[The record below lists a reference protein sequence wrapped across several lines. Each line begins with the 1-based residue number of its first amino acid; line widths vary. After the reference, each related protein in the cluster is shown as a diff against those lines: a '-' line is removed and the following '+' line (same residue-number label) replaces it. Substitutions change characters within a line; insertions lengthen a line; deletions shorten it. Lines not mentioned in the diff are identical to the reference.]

1 MEQRWHTELR
11 RVTLALLFASGVG
24 WLFDIT
30 AWAIATTFV
39 LYTSWQLWQTRR
51 LQLWL
56 DSSDIQDPPDSH
68 GIWGQIF
75 DDIYHLQK
83 RNLRSKDRLRA
94 VLKRIQ
100 DSTEALRD
108 GVLMVDSQGA
118 LEWWN
123 PAAERYLGLKESHD
137 INQPV
142 TNLVRDPEF
151 KRYFDKVNY
160 REPLEITSPANT
172 NLTLQIHITLF
183 GNKDRLI
190 LVRNVTRVKHLEQMR
205 QDFVANV
212 SHELRTPLTVIR
224 GYLETYLDNVENL
237 PPTWKRG
244 MQQMNNQ
251 ANRMD
256 NLVQDL
262 LLLSRLEN
270 SQEQHQTQLDIPQ
283 LLKAVVSDA
292 KALSNGSHD
301 INLQLETQKNIL
313 GQASEIQSVFS
324 NLVFNAVKYT
334 PAGSDIN
341 ISWYEDDKGL
351 HLEVTDDG
359 PGIEPQHIS
368 RLTERFYRVD
378 ASRSNETG
386 GTGLGLAIV
395 KHALAKHDATLSI
408 RSQLGEGSTFSCH
421 FPAQSIIPLKQLTTE
436 GTENTK

>member
-11 RVTLALLFASGVG
+11 RVTLVLLLAIGIG

-30 AWAIATTFV
+30 AWAIAATFV
-39 LYTSWQLWQTRR
+39 LYTNWQLWQARR

-56 DSSDIQDPPDSH
+56 NSPDIQDPPDSH

-75 DDIYHLQK
+75 DDIYRLQK
-83 RNLRSKDRLRA
+83 RNQRSKDRLKA
-94 VLKRIQ
+94 VLNRIQ

-142 TNLVRDPEF
+142 SNLVRDPNF
-151 KRYFDKVNY
+151 KRYFDKTNY
-160 REPLEITSPANT
+160 REPLEIPSPANT

-190 LVRNVTRVKHLEQMR
+190 LVRNVTLVKHLELMR

-224 GYLETYLDNVENL
+224 GYLETYLDNMENM
-237 PPTWKRG
+237 PATWKRG
-244 MQQMNNQ
+244 MQQMQNQ
-251 ANRMD
+251 ASRMD

-262 LLLSRLEN
+262 LLLSRLES
-270 SQEQHQTQLDIPQ
+270 SQEQHQTQLDIAQ
-283 LLKAVVSDA
+283 LLKVVISDA
-292 KALSNGSHD
+292 QTLSDGKHKIS
-301 INLQLETQKNIL
+301 LRLETDKDIL
-313 GQASEIQSVFS
+313 GQSSEIHSAFS

-334 PAGSDIN
+334 PAGSDID
-341 ISWYEDDKGL
+341 ICWYEDKQGL
-351 HLEVTDDG
+351 HLAVRDDG
-359 PGIEPQHIS
+359 PGIEPQHLS
-368 RLTERFYRVD
+368 RLTERFYRID

-395 KHALAKHDATLSI
+395 KHALARHDAKLTIKS
-408 RSQLGEGSTFSCH
+408 RLGSGSTFSCH
-421 FPAQSIIPLKQLTTE
+421 FPAQSIIPLKQSQQA
-436 GTENTK
+436 